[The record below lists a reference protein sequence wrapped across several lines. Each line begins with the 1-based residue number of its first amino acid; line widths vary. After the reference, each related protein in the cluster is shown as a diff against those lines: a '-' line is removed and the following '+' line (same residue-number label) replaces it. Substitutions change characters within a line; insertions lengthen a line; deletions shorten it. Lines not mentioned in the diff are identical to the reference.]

1 MNKETIQLD
10 ITGMTCDHCATS
22 IEKLLSKTEG
32 VKEAKVS
39 YPKANCECSFDPSK
53 TSKEEIIKTIN
64 GTKNYKAHPRPLPEG
79 GEKIP
84 RYHTAN
90 PLTYG
95 LMKDKSKEM
104 KSSPTQA
111 ESIAWQI
118 LRNKQTGFKIR
129 RQHIIGDFIVDFVEL
144 KSKTVLEIDGKIHDF
159 QKEQDI
165 LRTQW
170 LNQQGFEVIR
180 FKNEKVVGDPEG
192 FVAEVKSI
200 LSSRSLI
207 SSPLGVGQEY
217 SISSPLERG
226 REEAFDLII
235 IGGGSAAFSAAIKA
249 ESLGLT
255 TLMVNGGLE
264 FGGTCVNV
272 GCVPSKNL
280 IRAGETAYHATH
292 SNFAGIKPK
301 GVDIDFAQVI
311 KDKKKLVA
319 TLQEK
324 KYMDVV
330 SDFENL
336 TMLKGWATFKDNKT
350 IEVDGKEFKALKFL
364 IATGASTNIP
374 NIEGLNEIDYL
385 TNVSL
390 FDLEEKSES
399 LTIMGAGYI
408 GLEIAMAYNRLGV
421 KVRIIEFTDRV
432 LRTQTPDISEALENQ
447 MQKEGIEV
455 LPNFRAVKFEK
466 QGSDTIIHC
475 KCPDGSFTKIV
486 EKGKVVIATG
496 TKPNTDTLGLENIG
510 LSLTNSGH
518 IAVNEKMETNL
529 PNVYAVGDV
538 VNTPAFV
545 YTAAFEG
552 KISVENAFTG
562 AENKADY
569 SSMPW
574 VVFTDPQIAGA
585 GLDEAQAESQNIP
598 FEVSKLELKDVPRA
612 IAANDTRGF
621 IKLIR
626 NTETDKLIGAR
637 VVAPEGGELIQ
648 QLSMAIKYGLT
659 VKDLADSFYPYL
671 TLGEGIKLAA
681 ITFGKDVSKL
691 SCCAS

>member
-1 MNKETIQLD
+1 MEFTEFKIK
-10 ITGMTCDHCATS
+10 GMTCDHCAQTIAKKFS
-22 IEKLLSKTEG
+22 GNEGIISKDINYPSGMGKFEYDPEKIT
-32 VKEAKVS
+32 KEDIA
-39 YPKANCECSFDPSK
+39 
-53 TSKEEIIKTIN
+53 EIIN
-64 GTKNYKAHPRPLPEG
+64 N
-79 GEKIP
+79 
-84 RYHTAN
+84 
-90 PLTYG
+90 
-95 LMKDKSKEM
+95 
-104 KSSPTQA
+104 
-111 ESIAWQI
+111 
-118 LRNKQTGFKIR
+118 TG
-129 RQHIIGDFIVDFVEL
+129 HY
-144 KSKTVLEIDGKIHDF
+144 
-159 QKEQDI
+159 
-165 LRTQW
+165 
-170 LNQQGFEVIR
+170 
-180 FKNEKVVGDPEG
+180 KVVDE
-192 FVAEVKSI
+192 
-200 LSSRSLI
+200 
-207 SSPLGVGQEY
+207 
-217 SISSPLERG
+217 LEQKDIKPKQ
-226 REEAFDLII
+226 FDLII

-249 ESLGLT
+249 ESIGLS
-255 TLMVNGGLE
+255 TLMVNGGLN

-280 IRAGETAYHATH
+280 IRAGETAFHATY
-292 SNFAGIKPK
+292 SNFTGIKPK
-301 GVDIDFAQVI
+301 GVDIDFAQII

-336 TMLKGWATFKDNKT
+336 KMVTGWAEFKDNKT
-350 IEVDGKEFKALKFL
+350 IIVDGKTEYTALKFI
-364 IATGASTNIP
+364 IATGATTNIP
-374 NIEGLNEIDYL
+374 TIEGLNEIGYL

-390 FDLEEKSES
+390 FDLEEKPES
-399 LTIMGAGYI
+399 ITIMGAGYI

-432 LRTQTPDISEALENQ
+432 LRTQTPDISEALETQ
-447 MQKEGIEV
+447 MRKEGIEI
-455 LPNFRAVKFEK
+455 LPNFRAVKFEMK
-466 QGSDTIIHC
+466 GSDTIIHC
-475 KCPDGSFTKIV
+475 KCPDGSFTQIV

-496 TKPNTDTLGLENIG
+496 TKPNTIQLGLDKIG
-510 LSLTNSGH
+510 LELTKSGN
-518 IAVNEKMETNL
+518 IAVSEKMETNL
-529 PNVYAVGDV
+529 SNIYATGDV
-538 VNTPAFV
+538 TNTPAFV

-552 KISVENAFTG
+552 KIAVENAFSG

-569 SSMPW
+569 SSLPW

-585 GLDEAQAESQNIP
+585 CLDEEQAKAKGIP

-648 QLSMAIKYGLT
+648 QLSMAIKYGIT
-659 VKDLADSFYPYL
+659 VKDLAESFYPYL